1 MLCRKIKQGGEVGD
15 AERRVD
21 KYSIST
27 YREYLFILYVYIKKT
42 WMS

>member
-1 MLCRKIKQGGEVGD
+1 MCANQENKAGKGVGN

-27 YREYLFILYVYIKKT
+27 RKQYLFILYT
-42 WMS
+42 